1 MSTNK
6 NTAHIHSDKEAV
18 ADKVISGTTKTEQK
32 VNGHAIVIDGTIVE
46 PRIGLDCINLLN
58 YPLNDLGNA
67 QRFVAAHGQEA
78 RYCHLLESWMVWDG
92 VQWLADRADLARELA
107 QATVTECLRQAN
119 CTGDKS
125 AKLMATF
132 QNTGRITNLL
142 REAQPHLTIHP
153 DQLDT
158 AKHLLN
164 FRNGTLNLRTL
175 ELRPHSPADFI
186 TKSVKHEFRLDAECP
201 RFLQF
206 LAEILPGLEKHMQTA
221 IGYSLTGE
229 TIQKAV
235 FVCHGTGDNGKTT
248 LLSTVR
254 ELLGDDY
261 AIVIQIESLLTKQE
275 NNNSQAD
282 LADLRG
288 ARFVMTSETEENRE
302 LAESRLKRITQGMG
316 KIKAVRKY
324 ENPIQFYE
332 THKLWI
338 DGNHKPIVRGT
349 DNAIWN
355 RLHLVPFNR
364 SLTKEEIDRDL
375 PHKLAEEAEGIF
387 AWAALGAVR
396 WYLQGLDR
404 PEIVETARAQ
414 WRSDSDI
421 IQHFV
426 EQRCRIAPGFKHPA
440 HDLFL
445 NYIEWAEAARDR
457 IMNESAFKEAMRKK
471 GYEQTRSK
479 KCLNYQGV
487 CANRPPIVEA

>member
-6 NTAHIHSDKEAV
+6 NTANIHSDKEAV

-235 FVCHGTGDNGKTT
+235 FVCHG
-248 LLSTVR
+248 
-254 ELLGDDY
+254 
-261 AIVIQIESLLTKQE
+261 
-275 NNNSQAD
+275 
-282 LADLRG
+282 
-288 ARFVMTSETEENRE
+288 
-302 LAESRLKRITQGMG
+302 MG

-487 CANRPPIVEA
+487 CANRPPIVE

>member
-1 MSTNK
+1 
-6 NTAHIHSDKEAV
+6 
-18 ADKVISGTTKTEQK
+18 
-32 VNGHAIVIDGTIVE
+32 
-46 PRIGLDCINLLN
+46 
-58 YPLNDLGNA
+58 
-67 QRFVAAHGQEA
+67 
-78 RYCHLLESWMVWDG
+78 MVWDG

-119 CTGDKS
+119 CTGHKDTSKS
-125 AKLMATF
+125 MATF

-206 LAEILPGLEKHMQTA
+206 LAEILPGLERHMQTA

-235 FVCHGTGDNGKTT
+235 FVCHGTGNNGKTT

-261 AIVIQIESLLTKQE
+261 AILIQMESLVAKQE
-275 NNNSQAD
+275 NNNSQSD

-288 ARFVMTSETEENRE
+288 ARFVMTSETEQNRL

-316 KIKAVRKY
+316 KIKAIRKY

-338 DGNHKPIVRGT
+338 DGNHKPVVRGT

-355 RLHLVPFNR
+355 RLHLVPFNCNL
-364 SLTKEEIDRDL
+364 SDEEIDKEL
-375 PHKLAEEAEGIF
+375 PHKLIEEAEGIL
-387 AWAALGAVR
+387 AWAALGAMR

-404 PEIVETARAQ
+404 PEAVETARAQ

-421 IQHFV
+421 IRNFLDQRCHFV
-426 EQRCRIAPGFKHPA
+426 PNYEAPA
-440 HDLFL
+440 HALFL
-445 NYIEWAEAARDR
+445 NYIEWAEAARDPNL
-457 IMNESAFKEAMRKK
+457 MDEQAFKEAMQEKC
-471 GYEQTRSK
+471 EQHRTKNGMFYRNI
-479 KCLNYQGV
+479 CLNSKPRQD
-487 CANRPPIVEA
+487 